1 MRQYRILQVHNFY
14 QIPGGEDVVVRNE
27 KRLLEEHGHKV
38 YTYYRSNEELR
49 KMGLWGK
56 LRLPATAVYSPK
68 TKREV
73 QRLIKE
79 HRIDVVHVH
88 NTLTVVSPS
97 VFYAAFRCHVPVVQT
112 LHNFRMLC
120 PAGSFFRDNRICEE
134 CLKGGLSCAVKHRC
148 YRNSKVQSL
157 VSAAV
162 LKIHRILGTYRKVN
176 FICLTEFNRE
186 KMLQLPGLID
196 EKKVYVK
203 PNFTFREETAA
214 EKKEQTE
221 KAENLETA
229 EKTENAENLE
239 PAEKTEKAENLEPAK
254 KAEKAENPEP
264 AKKAE
269 NAENPE
275 SRSSFAGEDY
285 YLFVGRIEALKGVE
299 VALKAFELLPE
310 RNLYLAGDGDLSE
323 EMKAYVREH
332 GMENIRFLGRLD
344 KDTLA
349 DCYRHA
355 KALIMSSQC
364 YETFGMTAAEAY
376 SYGVPVIAGKIG
388 NLDGMVEDGVTGV
401 KFRYNSPEDLAGK
414 VKEFE
419 RLDRSSL
426 SRNARAFYEARMLP
440 EDNYRKLMEI
450 YEKISDRR

>member
-49 KMGLWGK
+49 KMGLPGK
-56 LRLPATAVYSPK
+56 LCLPFTAVYSLK

-73 QRLIKE
+73 QKLIKE
-79 HRIDVVHVH
+79 HQIDVVHVH

-120 PAGSFFRDNRICEE
+120 PAGSFFRDNQVCEE
-134 CLKGGLSCAVKHRC
+134 CVAGGLSCAVRHRC
-148 YRNSKVQSL
+148 YRNSKAQSL

-162 LKIHRILGTYRKVN
+162 LKIHRILGTYKKVN

-186 KMLQLPGLID
+186 KTLQLRGLVD
-196 EKKVYVK
+196 EKKVYIK
-203 PNFTFREETAA
+203 PNFTFQEAA
-214 EKKEQTE
+214 EHME
-221 KAENLETA
+221 KAENA
-229 EKTENAENLE
+229 GKTEN
-239 PAEKTEKAENLEPAK
+239 
-254 KAEKAENPEP
+254 
-264 AKKAE
+264 
-269 NAENPE
+269 
-275 SRSSFAGEDY
+275 FAGEDY

-310 RNLYLAGDGDLSE
+310 RKLYLAGDGDLLE
-323 EMKAYVREH
+323 EMKAYVRER
-332 GMENIRFLGRLD
+332 GMKNIKFLGRLE
-344 KDTLA
+344 KDTMA
-349 DCYRHA
+349 DCYCHA

-388 NLDGMVEDGVTGV
+388 NLDGMVEEGVTGV
-401 KFRYNSPEDLAGK
+401 KFRYNSPEDLAEK
-414 VKEFE
+414 VKAFE
-419 RLDRSSL
+419 QLDRSSL
-426 SRNARAFYEARMLP
+426 SRNAKAFYEARMLP

-450 YEKISDRR
+450 YEDISDGR